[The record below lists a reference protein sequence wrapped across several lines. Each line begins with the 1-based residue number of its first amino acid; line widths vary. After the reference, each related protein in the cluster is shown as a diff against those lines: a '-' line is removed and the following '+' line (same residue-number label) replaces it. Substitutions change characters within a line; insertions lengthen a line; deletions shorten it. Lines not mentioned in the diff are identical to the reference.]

1 MKKGLRSRLKP
12 WVTPI
17 HASVKLA
24 IAGLNFRAFDLLNVY
39 QIAIEKCVC
48 CALLFS
54 ARGEREVFLVL
65 ENEENEN
72 TETWVY
78 IYIYIYINGNGW
90 VEFEYIVFGLNG
102 SQWVFS

>member
-1 MKKGLRSRLKP
+1 M
-12 WVTPI
+12 
-17 HASVKLA
+17 KLA

-72 TETWVY
+72 TETWVL
-78 IYIYIYINGNGW
+78 YIYIYINGKGW